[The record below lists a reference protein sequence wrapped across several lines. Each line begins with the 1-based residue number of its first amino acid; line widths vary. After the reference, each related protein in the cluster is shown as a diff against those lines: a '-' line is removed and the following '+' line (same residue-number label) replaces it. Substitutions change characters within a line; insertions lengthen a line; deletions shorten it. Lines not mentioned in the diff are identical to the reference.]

1 MGRYADLQNHLFGNC
16 ALSPMKTRRPLAIT
30 VLCILMVVGTL
41 GVLIQDL
48 PRAHFAA
55 SWMPFYLACSAVV
68 TLASAVGMWKM
79 KKWSVH
85 TYAGW
90 AALSTV
96 VGIAMLG
103 MFNLT
108 ALVVRVVVVAV
119 SFYFICGR
127 DGGHAEPGA
136 APNGGPA
143 AQLGNSGVTEGP
155 PSVS

>member
-1 MGRYADLQNHLFGNC
+1 
-16 ALSPMKTRRPLAIT
+16 MKTRRPLAIT
-30 VLCILMVVGTL
+30 VLCILMVAGTL

-48 PRAHFAA
+48 PRGHFAA
-55 SWMPFYLACSAVV
+55 SWTPFYLACSAVV
-68 TLASAVGMWKM
+68 TLACAVGMWKM
-79 KKWSVH
+79 KKCSVY
-85 TYAGW
+85 TYACW
-90 AALSTV
+90 AALGTV

-108 ALVVRVVVVAV
+108 ALVVSVVVVAV

-127 DGGHAEPGA
+127 GGGHAEPCA

-143 AQLGNSGVTEGP
+143 APVGNSSVADGP

>member
-1 MGRYADLQNHLFGNC
+1 
-16 ALSPMKTRRPLAIT
+16 
-30 VLCILMVVGTL
+30 MVVATL

-48 PRAHFAA
+48 PRGHFAA
-55 SWMPFYLACSAVV
+55 SWMPFYLACSAVA

-79 KKWSVH
+79 KKWSVY
-85 TYAGW
+85 TYAAW
-90 AALSTV
+90 AVLSTV
-96 VGIAMLG
+96 VGIARLG

-127 DGGHAEPGA
+127 NGGHAEPGA
-136 APNGGPA
+136 VPNGGPA